1 MASPRFL
8 VSIFEGSS
16 PSTPECKGYNMNV
29 TTNYLLTYDTRNT
42 YGKNY
47 NRRLRSHNLIP
58 AVAYSKTN
66 FLKHLI
72 VKKAEISKYKLFK
85 NMFVKL
91 VSSNGDDKSNIFAIV
106 KDLQIDIIKRDIT
119 HIDFLKI
126 NENQRLKVKIPF
138 LFRNADKYKSSGR
151 MNIVNKYLYIDCE
164 ANRIPRFID
173 IDMLDLVAQKK
184 RLSVD
189 DIKKFVSDDISIVSG
204 ATDLIAIFK

>member
-1 MASPRFL
+1 
-8 VSIFEGSS
+8 
-16 PSTPECKGYNMNV
+16 MNV